1 VTWNEEIQLVSGR
14 AITLLLKALHC
25 LLWGP
30 TRWEGE
36 EPSVDQ
42 TNTCESCR
50 NIIAIYECEYSA
62 EKPVETVFKTV
73 SNYKVTYVR

>member
-1 VTWNEEIQLVSGR
+1 M
-14 AITLLLKALHC
+14 
-25 LLWGP
+25 
-30 TRWEGE
+30 EGE

-42 TNTCESCR
+42 TNTCVSYK

-62 EKPVETVFKTV
+62 EKPVETDFNTV